1 MATRSMP
8 MVSWMSMRR
17 ATSIL
22 VPTPSVEVASSG
34 RRNRVSA
41 EASNSPANPPTPPT
55 TSGRWA
61 RAIAARISSTARSPA
76 STSTPAAA

>member
-1 MATRSMP
+1 
-8 MVSWMSMRR
+8 MVSWTSIIW
-17 ATSIL
+17 ATSTF

-34 RRNRVSA
+34 RRILVSA
-41 EASNSPANPPTPPT
+41 EASNSPAKPPTPPT